1 MDKLEIK
8 LTLSADSTPELLRYL
23 RGISSARDR
32 AFILKR
38 LATSGLSA
46 LSNGTGAD
54 AALLPS
60 PSSDPAVATASVE
73 HTGHRPFSPPA
84 AQSVPE
90 VGPRNSEPRP
100 ASPVEVTKMQG
111 AYPTADPMTT
121 GTPSNSTATTS
132 TLPMGTIVQSETPPV
147 VPGFEFLNLDA
158 LNAAT
163 AQFV

>member
-38 LATSGLSA
+38 LATAGLLA
-46 LSNGTGAD
+46 LNG
-54 AALLPS
+54 AAREEAVLLPS
-60 PSSDPAVATASVE
+60 PATAHATLAAAVAPTEPADRAQASTTV
-73 HTGHRPFSPPA
+73 PP
-84 AQSVPE
+84 ST
-90 VGPRNSEPRP
+90 
-100 ASPVEVTKMQG
+100 PVEPVPV
-111 AYPTADPMTT
+111 PTRQLNA
-121 GTPSNSTATTS
+121 
-132 TLPMGTIVQSETPPV
+132 PV
-147 VPGFEFLNLDA
+147 VQPSQATAFEFLDLDA